1 MTKKVRFRFQFF
13 YLILNFINL
22 KRYRKLIFMDTISK
36 VLSKS
41 SVSWTDVQKNL
52 KVAIQARN
60 FSVNK
65 LLVKQCTDLL
75 VKHIKSK
82 HCVFFWF

>member
-1 MTKKVRFRFQFF
+1 
-13 YLILNFINL
+13 
-22 KRYRKLIFMDTISK
+22 MDTYSK

-41 SVSWTDVQKNL
+41 SVSWTDVQKNI
-52 KVAIQARN
+52 KVAIQGRN

-65 LLVKQCTDLL
+65 FLIKQCTDIL

-82 HCVFFWF
+82 FVLTLIKVDLYRFTFLFSFQI